1 MGADKASS
9 SGPSGGS
16 GVKTEATGFDISKCP
31 EQGEMNEQC
40 RLAREAEAKAKAEK
54 EKLAPKPGGGY

>member
-1 MGADKASS
+1 M
-9 SGPSGGS
+9 
-16 GVKTEATGFDISKCP
+16 KTEATGFDISKCP